1 MKNIVEVKDL
11 KKSYDLKEA
20 VRGISFKIKDNEILG
35 LLGPNGSGKTT
46 TIGMILGLLKP
57 SNGEIIIDGKKI
69 EDNRIEILKKINFIS
84 PYIELPKKLT
94 VKQNLIVF
102 GKLYSVPDIK
112 KRIEYLS
119 EKLRLED
126 LLNRITGELSSGQK
140 NRVSLAK
147 ALINNPKV
155 LLLDEPTASLD
166 PEIGDFVRT
175 FLENYKKEKKISILL
190 ASHNM
195 NEVTRLCKSILMMKD
210 GIIIDSGSP
219 EELINKH
226 GRQNLEEVFLKLSRS
241 ENEFN

>member
-1 MKNIVEVKDL
+1 MKNLVEVKNI
-11 KKSYDLKEA
+11 KKSYGLKEA

-46 TIGMILGLLKP
+46 TIGMMLGLLKP

-94 VKQNLIVF
+94 VKQNLIVY

-166 PEIGDFVRT
+166 PEIADFVRT

-219 EELINKH
+219 EDLINKH
-226 GRQNLEEVFLKLSRS
+226 GRQNLEEVFLKLSRNK
-241 ENEFN
+241 NEFN

>member
-1 MKNIVEVKDL
+1 MQNLVEVKKL
-11 KKSYDLKEA
+11 KKNYGLKEA
-20 VRGISFKIKDNEILG
+20 VKGISFKIKDDEILG

-46 TIGMILGLLKP
+46 TIGMMLGLLKP

-94 VKQNLIVF
+94 VKQNLIVY
-102 GKLYSVPDIK
+102 GKLYSVSDIK

-119 EKLRLED
+119 EKLRLGD
-126 LLNRITGELSSGQK
+126 LLNKITGELSSGQK

-147 ALINNPKV
+147 ALINKPKV

-175 FLENYKKEKKISILL
+175 FLEEYKKEMKISILL

-219 EELINKH
+219 NELISKH
-226 GRQNLEEVFLKLSRS
+226 GRQNLEEVFLKLTRD
-241 ENEFN
+241 ENEYN

>member
-1 MKNIVEVKDL
+1 MQNLVEVKDL
-11 KKSYDLKEA
+11 KKSYGLKEA
-20 VRGISFKIKDNEILG
+20 VRGISFKIKDDEILG

-46 TIGMILGLLKP
+46 TIGMMLGLLKP

-69 EDNRIEILKKINFIS
+69 EENRIEILKKINFIS

-94 VKQNLIVF
+94 VKQNLIVY

-119 EKLRLED
+119 EKLRLEN

-147 ALINNPKV
+147 ALINSPKV

-210 GIIIDSGSP
+210 GVIIDSGSP